1 MMTPVRRG
9 KTARCQDNA
18 ESGQVGVLIIGYVL
32 LALLVITVIAA
43 ASSLYLGHKKLLST
57 ADGAALAAA
66 DTFSLSQV
74 QGTGGSTPAA
84 VLEGDMVR
92 AEVQRYL
99 QESRAEERIAS
110 LRVAPE
116 TGTPDGRTA
125 RVVLTAVVHPPIV
138 NFLVPDGVP
147 ISAQSDARARLT
159 R

>member
-1 MMTPVRRG
+1 MRG
-9 KTARCQDNA
+9 TGKSMREHSADSG

-32 LALLVITVIAA
+32 LALLVITVIAG
-43 ASSLYLGHKKLLST
+43 ASSVYLGHKKLLSA

-74 QGTGGSTPAA
+74 QGSGGSTPAA
-84 VLEGDMVR
+84 VLEGSMVT

-99 QESRAEERIAS
+99 SESGAGERIESLQIAS
-110 LRVAPE
+110 E

-125 RVVLTAVVHPPIV
+125 QVVLTAVVHPPIV
-138 NFLVPDGVP
+138 NFLVPDGIR